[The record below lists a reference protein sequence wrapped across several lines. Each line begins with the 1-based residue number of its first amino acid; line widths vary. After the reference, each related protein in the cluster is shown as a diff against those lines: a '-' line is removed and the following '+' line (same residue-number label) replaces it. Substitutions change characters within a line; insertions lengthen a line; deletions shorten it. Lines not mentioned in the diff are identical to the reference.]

1 MVKRSRKLGLDA
13 DRQHGNRP
21 QVIHMQNETVTPE
34 LAIPD
39 GWDSLSPVLQ
49 DNLLRQR
56 REGGIKV
63 RNIPIL
69 SDKVD
74 NTLKPHTD
82 TIAELKKQLAEVEV
96 ELDKAKLHKDLVKCR
111 DARRAL
117 LNDIKLATDNK
128 SKDRKVDADHIEL
141 THFRAVAR
149 ASEWMRMRQVTGIL
163 GELQYEQRQDTD
175 AEEIA
180 EFEHAQSVGKSV
192 AQVIGVLD
200 LSLYAQ

>member
-1 MVKRSRKLGLDA
+1 
-13 DRQHGNRP
+13 
-21 QVIHMQNETVTPE
+21 MQNETVTPE

-39 GWDSLSPVLQ
+39 GWDSLSSVLQ

-74 NTLKPHTD
+74 KTLKPHTD
-82 TIAELKKQLAEVEV
+82 IIAELKKKLAEVEV

-117 LNDIKLATDNK
+117 LNDIKLATDSK
-128 SKDRKVDADHIEL
+128 SEDRKVDADHIEL

-180 EFEHAQSVGKSV
+180 DFEHAQSVGKSV

-200 LSLYAQ
+200 LSLFAQ